1 MQKSVVNIMQIALVG
16 SRQPWRLL
24 ATLLF
29 CLLVGIIGGAIL
41 AVLTPIYTAALVIA
55 LIGGMLMLQ
64 DTQWGLVAVIG
75 IVCLLPFAAVPLNV
89 GFEPTFLNLA
99 LVVTFFVWIA
109 RIATRRQGPLVGSAL
124 ALPIIAFLAIIIT
137 SFIAGL
143 AHASVTMTLL
153 RRFAELIL
161 AVLTFF
167 LVINC
172 VRTRAQLRQLVLV
185 LILAGFAASLI
196 GVVLYVLPE
205 ELAVRALSALRFVR
219 YPAGSG
225 VLRYVEDNPD
235 LPLRAIST
243 SQDPNV
249 LGGLLILV
257 TGLTVPQLFSQRPV
271 LPRKYLAAMTGVM
284 FICLILTYSRGA
296 MGGLVV
302 GLLAIS
308 VLRYRRLGWLILAG
322 AVLFLVLPQTQA
334 YVERFAEGVQGED
347 LATQMRFGE
356 YRDAITLILR
366 HPWLGV
372 GFAGVPEI
380 YLYLGVSNVYL
391 LIGEETGLIGLGSFL
406 LIIAMLLARM
416 WRTRQAASADPSL
429 DAIFWGLSAA
439 LLGALAGGML
449 DHYFFNMDFPHAAT
463 LFWMYVGLAEATMRL
478 AESAEPAHAV

>member
-1 MQKSVVNIMQIALVG
+1 MQKGIVDIMQIALVG
-16 SRQPWRLL
+16 SRQPWRFL

-29 CLLVGIIGGAIL
+29 CLLVGVVGGAIL
-41 AVLTPIYTAALVIA
+41 ALLTPIYTAALVIG
-55 LIGGMLMLQ
+55 LMGGVLMLQ
-64 DTQWGLVAVIG
+64 DTQWGLIAVIA
-75 IVCLLPFAAVPLNV
+75 IICLLPFAAVPLNM
-89 GFEPTFLNLA
+89 GFEPTFLDLA
-99 LVVTFFVWIA
+99 LVATFFVWLA
-109 RIATRRQGPLVGSAL
+109 RIATRRQGPLIGSAL
-124 ALPIIAFLAIIIT
+124 ALPIIAFVAIIIT

-143 AHASVTMTLL
+143 AHASITLTLL

-161 AVLTFF
+161 GVLTFF

-172 VRTRAQLRQLVLV
+172 VRTRTQLRQLVLV
-185 LILAGFAASLI
+185 LILAGAAASLI
-196 GVVLYVLPE
+196 GVFLYVLPE
-205 ELAVRALSALRFVR
+205 EWAVRALSALRVVR

-257 TGLTVPQLFSQRPV
+257 TGLTVPQLFSRQPL
-271 LPRKYLAAMTGVM
+271 LPRKYLATMAGVM
-284 FICLILTYSRGA
+284 FLCLVLTYSRGA
-296 MGGLVV
+296 MAGLAV

-308 VLRYRRLGWLILAG
+308 ILRYRRLGWLIVAG
-322 AVLFLVLPQTQA
+322 AMLFLLLPQTQV

-356 YRDAITLILR
+356 YRDALTLILR

-406 LIIAMLLARM
+406 LIIAVLLTRM
-416 WRTRQAASADPSL
+416 WRARRAARSDPSL
-429 DAIFWGLSAA
+429 DATFWGLSAA
-439 LLGALAGGML
+439 LLGALAGGVL
-449 DHYFFNMDFPHAAT
+449 DHYFFNMAFPHAAT
-463 LFWMYVGLAEATMRL
+463 LFWLYVGLAVVTMRL
-478 AESAEPAHAV
+478 AESAEQAHAV